1 MRFQAAEQAAVAFD
15 LRPSVRRAAG
25 FFMTIGHSL
34 RLGVAIMAGGLALAV
49 AAQPPGPPPQ
59 APRSPR
65 AAALAD
71 LTGNWVAQITEDWRW
86 RMITPPKGD
95 FASVPLN
102 PRGREVAN
110 AWDPAADQAAGEQ
123 CRAFGAGGLMRLPT
137 RLRISWADDSTLRL
151 ETDAG
156 QQVRT
161 LHFDRSAAA
170 EPAPSWQGHSVAEWL
185 GVPAQGNPFAALV
198 APTHEAAAARSGR
211 GAGAPPPGGPPREAP
226 PGPRGSLK
234 VVTTNLRPGYLRKNG
249 VPYSERAVVTE
260 YYDRLTAFGTD
271 YLQVVTIVSDPTYLT
286 TPFVV
291 SNQFKLEPDGSKWN
305 PTPCTIEQPLATF
318 QPPAAF

>member
-1 MRFQAAEQAAVAFD
+1 MSEGKSLRVAVAI
-15 LRPSVRRAAG
+15 LAS
-25 FFMTIGHSL
+25 
-34 RLGVAIMAGGLALAV
+34 GLALAA
-49 AAQPPGPPPQ
+49 AAQPPGPPGPPQ

-110 AWDPAADQAAGEQ
+110 AWDPAADAAAGEQ
-123 CRAFGAGGLMRLPT
+123 CRAFGAGGLLRLPT
-137 RLRISWADDSTLRL
+137 RLRISWADDSTLRM

-161 LHFDRSAAA
+161 LNFDRSAAA
-170 EPAPSWQGHSVAEWL
+170 PTAPSWQGHSVAEWL
-185 GVPAQGNPFAALV
+185 GAPAQGNPFAGLV
-198 APTHEAAAARSGR
+198 APTQEAAAARSGR
-211 GAGAPPPGGPPREAP
+211 GAGGPPPGGPPREAP
-226 PGPRGSLK
+226 PAPRGSLK

-260 YYDRLTAFGTD
+260 YYDRVTAFGTD
-271 YLQVVTIVSDPTYLT
+271 YLQVVTVVTDPTYLT

-318 QPPAAF
+318 QPPPAF